1 MPPDDAADIE
11 RAPAE
16 PATPEDLRAAKRAA
30 FEALRVRERRI
41 ASQFNDPYGRDA
53 RAYKRAR
60 EDDAECARLLV
71 AFNAARGDHEPATVP
86 AIVFAEPATDAE
98 RAMTVD
104 EWEMLETAAYSYA
117 SKHAPTFVKMVA
129 RYEALAE
136 KCRTRANALRAG
148 RVMP

>member
-16 PATPEDLRAAKRAA
+16 PATP
-30 FEALRVRERRI
+30 
-41 ASQFNDPYGRDA
+41 
-53 RAYKRAR
+53 
-60 EDDAECARLLV
+60 
-71 AFNAARGDHEPATVP
+71 
-86 AIVFAEPATDAE
+86 E